1 MTNDNIE
8 KTDEEKF
15 LVDKVLSARENFR
28 DLKTQMMV
36 LQMKLNV
43 AKSYMESCE
52 QAAIDYMIGNGCI
65 ETENF
70 RIKKTQVVDVQG
82 EFPDEYARI
91 KREPDKRKIAIEKP
105 QANWYTMKENTHIQ
119 LVGDKRGI

>member
-1 MTNDNIE
+1 MTMTNDND
-8 KTDEEKF
+8 DEEKF

-28 DLKTQMMV
+28 DIKTQMCI
-36 LQMKLNV
+36 LQMKYNS
-43 AKSYMESCE
+43 AKSYMEACE

-105 QANWYTMKENTHIQ
+105 QANWYTMKENTYIQ

>member
-1 MTNDNIE
+1 MTMTNE
-8 KTDEEKF
+8 HDEEKF
-15 LVDKVLSARENFR
+15 LVDKVLSARENVR
-28 DLKTQMMV
+28 ELKTQMMI
-36 LQMKLNV
+36 LQMKMNC
-43 AKSYMESCE
+43 AKSYLESCE

-70 RIKKTQVVDVQG
+70 RIKKTQVVDVSG

-105 QANWYTMKENTHIQ
+105 KANWYTMKENVHIQ
-119 LVGDKRGI
+119 LVGDKNGI